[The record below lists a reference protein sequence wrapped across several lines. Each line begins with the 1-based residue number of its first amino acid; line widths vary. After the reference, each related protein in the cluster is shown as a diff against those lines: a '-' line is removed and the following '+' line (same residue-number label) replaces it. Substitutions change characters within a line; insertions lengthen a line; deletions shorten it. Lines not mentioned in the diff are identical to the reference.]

1 MAPSPGVKV
10 TVKSADAIAKM
21 RVIIPRVRREVRNA
35 VDIVSALVQT
45 LARSQHPK
53 IPDSVFGA
61 AAASARPLTGPK
73 AGPFAFQKR
82 FLTRSG
88 NLVNSIKIQRAR
100 VIGPD
105 IIGRV
110 FSAIAYANR
119 IEFGSPR
126 NPAYPF
132 LRPALI
138 SASGPAV
145 EIIAAASRRAN
156 S

>member
-1 MAPSPGVKV
+1 MAVNTGVKV
-10 TVKSADAIAKM
+10 TVKNVDAIAKL
-21 RVIIPRVRREVRNA
+21 RLVVPRVRREIRDA
-35 VDIVSALVQT
+35 VDVVLALVQK

-61 AAASARPLTGPK
+61 AAASARPLTGPR
-73 AGPFAFQKR
+73 AGPFAFMKR
-82 FLTRSG
+82 FLTRTG
-88 NLVNSIKIQRAR
+88 NLRNSIRIKRAR
-100 VIGPD
+100 IIGPD
-105 IIGRV
+105 IIGIV
-110 FSAIAYANR
+110 FSAIEYADR

-145 EIIAAASRRAN
+145 KILAAASRSAN
-156 S
+156 R